1 MQTQKPMQRLARRI
15 RTLVGC
21 VALCGLAVVSITA
34 ALPGGVASSASAYAD
49 DSIPAQTAKA
59 VERHVIVSDGNFET
73 LRDAI
78 GQALPSVTTVV
89 ELSGDYEAPTS
100 FDKSYITIPD
110 KADVRISVPDGS
122 NASLRRAEG
131 SVSTYTLFSLKDNE
145 SSLAISGDFTYHDSF
160 TMAYVGKG
168 CSLTINGGTFSNNSA
183 TGNGGLIYANGGTLT
198 INGGMQAIGYGLLV
212 LFFAIGI
219 FRSASGF
226 RDFQRPE
233 HLLRHFIYF
242 VLAKLGITYGMDLLV
257 DVFDVC
263 SGIVATAAGSVGGL
277 TGASVALP
285 QEIADAIGDVGFL
298 ASIPLWLVTLLG
310 SLMITVLAFIMIL
323 TVYGRFF
330 KIYMYAALSPVA
342 LASFAGEGTSHFGK
356 AFLRSYV
363 GVCMEGAVIVLACII
378 FSAFSSSGTP
388 VVDSSASVVTQV
400 WSYLGEVIF
409 NLLVLVGLVKSADHI
424 VKEMLGL

>member
-1 MQTQKPMQRLARRI
+1 MDNNWIVENLTNAFGVWNSKMTEMWSLLTESPQTFK
-15 RTLVGC
+15 
-21 VALCGLAVVSITA
+21 
-34 ALPGGVASSASAYAD
+34 
-49 DSIPAQTAKA
+49 
-59 VERHVIVSDGNFET
+59 
-73 LRDAI
+73 
-78 GQALPSVTTVV
+78 
-89 ELSGDYEAPTS
+89 
-100 FDKSYITIPD
+100 
-110 KADVRISVPDGS
+110 
-122 NASLRRAEG
+122 
-131 SVSTYTLFSLKDNE
+131 
-145 SSLAISGDFTYHDSF
+145 
-160 TMAYVGKG
+160 
-168 CSLTINGGTFSNNSA
+168 GGTIWQ
-183 TGNGGLIYANGGTLT
+183 TIVT

-263 SGIVATAAGSVGGL
+263 SGIVEAFDTFPIDKTLRKPRVGVVG
-277 TGASVALP
+277 GASVALP

-310 SLMITVLAFIMIL
+310 SLFITVLAFIMIL

-424 VKEMLGL
+424 AKEMLGL